1 MNPILAKIA
10 TVLSGVI
17 LTIGGAF
24 GIVENQ
30 TPIENLS
37 QKVTEL
43 QVQLDE
49 INQNNLGATIPVVNA
64 KFETSLASGIT
75 ASDTSMTL
83 VKGTNTAG
91 TTISGYMCFTI
102 DEGSASEET
111 VCGTASSTSIT
122 SMLRG
127 IDPIDGDLE
136 VAALKKPHRRGM
148 SVKQTDHPPLTIAL
162 RILNGDETLPNKL
175 VYTSTIGTSSFT
187 NAQQLVSKGYVDAT
201 AFAGAPVGSDSV
213 AGIGIFST
221 RAQLSAGTAT
231 SSYGGLDYLL
241 IPKNEYFSST
251 STATTT
257 AVVTKTNGKINQNFL
272 DLTEGLS
279 LSGGVT
285 STGATSL
292 ATTTINNTLNVT
304 GTSTL
309 AGVSA
314 TNLSVSGAITGSVT
328 SPSYIGQAGFN
339 SSNASSSRVI
349 SGLSFTPQRVTVFGG
364 QSGGYTTGFGFS
376 GGYGTATSS
385 QKSSFLNNG
394 CGAGSSSNTVFYTAN
409 IRNFSGNPCD
419 ATLSVSISAMGTSSV
434 TLSEASQGA
443 DAGSASYT
451 YIIE

>member
-1 MNPILAKIA
+1 MEFLNHLKVGIAITLTSILS
-10 TVLSGVI
+10 LFSSG
-17 LTIGGAF
+17 
-24 GIVENQ
+24 
-30 TPIENLS
+30 TPNNS
-37 QKVTEL
+37 VP
-43 QVQLDE
+43 V
-49 INQNNLGATIPVVNA
+49 NQNLGGVATTSGIPAISANYDD
-64 KFETSLASGIT
+64 SLASNINQG
-75 ASDTSMTL
+75 ATSMTL
-83 VKGTNTAG
+83 VRGTDRDGNNL
-91 TTISGYMCFTI
+91 SGRYCFTL
-102 DEGSASEET
+102 DEGSPQLEY
-111 VCGTASSTSIT
+111 VCGTASSTSVTALERGLSFSNPNTT
-122 SMLRG
+122 STAR
-127 IDPIDGDLE
+127 
-136 VAALKKPHRRGM
+136 AFPHRRG
-148 SVKQTDHPPLTIAL
+148 SNVKITDYPWSGFANRL
-162 RILNGDETLPNKL
+162 LNGQDGFDSLLKYAT
-175 VYTSTIGTSSFT
+175 TIGTSSFT
-187 NAQQLVSKGYVDAT
+187 NAQHLVSKGYVDAT
-201 AFAGAPVGSDSV
+201 AFAGAPAGSETV

-231 SSYGGLDYLL
+231 SSYSGLDYLL
-241 IPKNEYFSST
+241 IPKNQYFNATSS
-251 STATTT
+251 ATTT
-257 AVVTKTNGKINQNFL
+257 VPVTKTNGKLSQGFL
-272 DLTEGLS
+272 DLTEGITF
-279 LSGGVT
+279 SGGVT

-409 IRNFSGNPCD
+409 IRNFSGSPCD
-419 ATLSVSISAMGTSSV
+419 ATLSVAIGAMGTSSV
-434 TLSEASQGA
+434 TLVESVSGGA
-443 DAGSASYT
+443 DAGSSAYT